1 MSDKEIIALYKSGQ
15 QEKAFRV
22 IVDTYSERLYWHVR
36 HFLCSH
42 EDADD
47 LLQDIFLKIWN
58 SLPGFRGE
66 AKLYTWM
73 FRIASNEALNFLGKQ
88 RVRAAIQSDALPL
101 ESAREVGADPFFN
114 GDEAQGFLVRAISEL
129 PEKQRLVFI
138 MRYLEEMPYEE
149 IAEILNTSVGALKA
163 SYHFAV
169 NKIRKKLKKNNS

>member
-1 MSDKEIIALYKSGQ
+1 
-15 QEKAFRV
+15 
-22 IVDTYSERLYWHVR
+22 
-36 HFLCSH
+36 
-42 EDADD
+42 
-47 LLQDIFLKIWN
+47 
-58 SLPGFRGE
+58 
-66 AKLYTWM
+66 M

-169 NKIRKKLKKNNS
+169 NKIRKKLEKMNSCVKPKDQDLVIRTR